1 LNLACRRG
9 IPPERLKKSKPMSK
23 KPKRWKPRLSKPSS
37 RPSRQTA
44 QEAERELFEGLAK
57 VKRFPIDPQPIPAA
71 RPNTAKPEFAELT
84 SDMSEEQMCEN
95 LKAALIKSG
104 FTITK
109 S

>member
-1 LNLACRRG
+1 
-9 IPPERLKKSKPMSK
+9 MSK
-23 KPKRWKPRLSKPSS
+23 KPKRWKHKLSKPSK

-44 QEAERELFEGLAK
+44 QDAERELFEGLAK
-57 VKRFPIDPQPIPAA
+57 VKKFPIDPQPIPLA
-71 RPNTAKPEFAELT
+71 RLGTTKPEFAELT

-109 S
+109 K